1 MHFALS
7 LRYNTLMRLANQGTR
22 HDMGVGGR
30 GPALAGH
37 TGEPGWGAALGEGM
51 MEEVEVTVTAVL
63 LEILEIQPEA
73 IVPTARFVEDLQATS
88 IDLVEIIAVLQNTF
102 DVEIDEAQVVRL
114 RTVQDARD
122 LFQAAV
128 AAKRGAS

>member
-1 MHFALS
+1 
-7 LRYNTLMRLANQGTR
+7 
-22 HDMGVGGR
+22 
-30 GPALAGH
+30 
-37 TGEPGWGAALGEGM
+37 

-63 LEILEIQPEA
+63 LEILDIQPEA

-114 RTVQDARD
+114 RTVQDAKD

>member
-1 MHFALS
+1 
-7 LRYNTLMRLANQGTR
+7 
-22 HDMGVGGR
+22 
-30 GPALAGH
+30 
-37 TGEPGWGAALGEGM
+37 M

-88 IDLVEIIAVLQNTF
+88 IDLVEIIAMLQNTF

-114 RTVQDARD
+114 RTVQDARE